1 MSLPFGNKPKTATA
15 PAKSVGRVGTAG
27 GAASVSYI
35 NIFHRSYLNFYI
47 ERSNLNYRWSCN
59 PHEEI

>member
-35 NIFHRSYLNFYI
+35 NIFHKSYLNF
-47 ERSNLNYRWSCN
+47 LYRKEQPQLSVVMQSS
-59 PHEEI
+59 